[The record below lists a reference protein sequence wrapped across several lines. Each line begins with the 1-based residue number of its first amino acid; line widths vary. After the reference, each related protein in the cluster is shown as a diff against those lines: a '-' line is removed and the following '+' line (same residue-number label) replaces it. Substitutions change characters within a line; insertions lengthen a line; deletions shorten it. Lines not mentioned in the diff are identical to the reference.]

1 MLQQDN
7 SIPLYMQLKNIIKGK
22 IDSGEIGINDK
33 IPSEAELAEQ
43 YEVSRIT
50 VRSALS
56 ELVTDGY
63 LVKKQGKG
71 TYASKPKLSRPIED
85 SLGFSESC
93 KAAGFEAMS
102 VVLKREVLPATDKL
116 KDMLKLSEKDQ
127 VLYIQ
132 RLRLANGEPLM
143 LENNYYSYNNY
154 SFLMKEPLTGS
165 LYDLLRENKNI
176 DCDRSLKT
184 IISVIT
190 ADQEKAKILNVSIGE
205 PLFVIDTVAAD
216 TKDVPIH
223 YGIQYVVGSKYC
235 FVRKNAKHHN
245 IE

>member
-85 SLGFSESC
+85 SLGFSE
-93 KAAGFEAMS
+93 
-102 VVLKREVLPATDKL
+102 
-116 KDMLKLSEKDQ
+116 
-127 VLYIQ
+127 
-132 RLRLANGEPLM
+132 
-143 LENNYYSYNNY
+143 
-154 SFLMKEPLTGS
+154 
-165 LYDLLRENKNI
+165 
-176 DCDRSLKT
+176 
-184 IISVIT
+184 
-190 ADQEKAKILNVSIGE
+190 IGRAH
-205 PLFVIDTVAAD
+205 V
-216 TKDVPIH
+216 
-223 YGIQYVVGSKYC
+223 
-235 FVRKNAKHHN
+235 
-245 IE
+245 